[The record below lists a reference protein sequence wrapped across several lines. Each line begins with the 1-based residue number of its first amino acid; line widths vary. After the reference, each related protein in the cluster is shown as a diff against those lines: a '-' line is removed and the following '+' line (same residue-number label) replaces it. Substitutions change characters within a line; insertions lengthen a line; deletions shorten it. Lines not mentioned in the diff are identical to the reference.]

1 MRFFGPPEGTLRKT
15 SGLKDDW
22 VGLYKTHRN
31 EFHLFV
37 KERLEVSNYNNAHLY
52 RVMTGEFSLIF
63 NTGISLSNPP
73 NGEERWKLCSS
84 PGFAI
89 TETSKKKA
97 TIMLIY
103 FRKLRKTD
111 STQEINVRNVIS

>member
-52 RVMTGEFSLIF
+52 RVMTGEFSIL
-63 NTGISLSNPP
+63 G
-73 NGEERWKLCSS
+73 
-84 PGFAI
+84 
-89 TETSKKKA
+89 
-97 TIMLIY
+97 
-103 FRKLRKTD
+103 
-111 STQEINVRNVIS
+111 